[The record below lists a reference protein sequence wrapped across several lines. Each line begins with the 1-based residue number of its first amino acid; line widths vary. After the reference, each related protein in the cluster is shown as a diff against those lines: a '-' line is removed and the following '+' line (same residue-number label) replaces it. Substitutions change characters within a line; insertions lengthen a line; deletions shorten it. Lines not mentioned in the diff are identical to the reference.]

1 MVYPMIYNLVT
12 GVVGGLC
19 IFLLGMKHM
28 SEGMQAV
35 AGSKLRRMVATLTD
49 RRLLAC
55 ATGAGVTALIQS
67 SSVTS
72 VMAVGMVNAGVMTL
86 TQATGVILGADIG
99 TTITAW
105 IVSLNVLK
113 YGLPFLGFTGFVY
126 LFSKNERVRY
136 TFMALMGVGMVFFG
150 LQLMKHGLEPLKQSA
165 EVLAWFSRYEPT
177 SYLGVIKCVLIGA
190 AVTAVVQSS
199 SATVAITI
207 TLARSEIIGFDAA
220 VALVLGQ
227 NIGTT
232 ITPYLACLGAST
244 NAKRAAYAHIG
255 MKVIAVVLAIP
266 CFFLYMRFLNK
277 VLHPDMDIAMQIAF
291 AHTFFNVLLVC
302 LFLPLLTPFVTFL
315 KWLVPDRPHREVPHL
330 TFLDVRLLDTPAFG
344 IQQSL
349 DEVVR
354 MGTSV
359 KKMLGWLRNSIC
371 DEDGAEKREKKLFHR
386 ETVLDIMQKEIVEFL
401 GSVLSGNVPHDVMV
415 EARKQ
420 LRIADEYESVSDYA
434 VGILKLHLKAH
445 NLDLNISQADTEDIL
460 RLHDRVAS
468 YVEMISEAV
477 SVGNS
482 GILSKACTEG
492 DTITRMMKDLRYAHM
507 ERLEQKDASP
517 LNCLIVVD
525 ILQAYRKIKDHM
537 LNVAEALAG
546 EK

>member
-1 MVYPMIYNLVT
+1 MASPMIYDLVT

-49 RRLLAC
+49 RRALAC

-67 SSVTS
+67 SSVTA

-86 TQATGVILGADIG
+86 TQAAGVILGADIG

-113 YGLPFLGFTGFVY
+113 YGLPFLGVTGFVY

-136 TFMALMGVGMVFFG
+136 TFMTLMGVGMVFFG
-150 LQLMKHGLEPLKQSA
+150 LQLMKHGLEPLQDSPA
-165 EVLAWFSRYEPT
+165 VLAWFARYEPT

-190 AVTAVVQSS
+190 AVTAIVQSS

-232 ITPYLACLGAST
+232 ITAYLACLGAST

-255 MKVIAVVLAIP
+255 MKLIAVILMVP
-266 CFFLYMRFLNK
+266 CFFLYMRFLSH
-277 VLHPDMDIAMQIAF
+277 VLKPDMDIAKQIAF
-291 AHTFFNVLLVC
+291 AHTLFNVLLVC
-302 LFLPLLTPFVTFL
+302 LFLPLLTPFITFL
-315 KWLVPDRPHREVPHL
+315 KWIVPDRPHKEVPHL

-349 DEVVR
+349 DEINQ
-354 MGTSV
+354 MGGGVS
-359 KKMLGWLRNSIC
+359 KMLGWLRQSIC
-371 DEDGAEKREKKLFHR
+371 DEDGSEDREKKLFHR
-386 ETVLDIMQKEIVEFL
+386 ETVLDIMQKEISEFL
-401 GSVLSGNVPHDVMV
+401 GSVLSGSVPHDVV
-415 EARKQ
+415 EEARKQ
-420 LRIADEYESVSDYA
+420 LRIADEYESVSDY
-434 VGILKLHLKAH
+434 VVSILKLHLRGGK
-445 NLDLNISQADTEDIL
+445 LDLALSQTDRDDIL
-460 RLHDRVAS
+460 RLHDRVS
-468 YVEMISEAV
+468 GYVEMISEAV
-477 SVGNS
+477 SVGNA

-492 DTITRMMKDLRYAHM
+492 EIITRMMKDLRYAHI
-507 ERLEQKDASP
+507 EKLEKKDASA
-517 LNCLIVVD
+517 LKCLLIVD
-525 ILQAYRKIKDHM
+525 MLQAYRKIKDHA
-537 LNVAEALAG
+537 LNIAEALAG

>member
-1 MVYPMIYNLVT
+1 MIYNLIASVI
-12 GVVGGLC
+12 GGLC
-19 IFLLGMKHM
+19 LFLLGMKYM

-35 AGSKLRRMVATLTD
+35 AGTKLRRMVATLTD
-49 RRLLAC
+49 RRMLAC

-67 SSVTS
+67 SSVTA

-86 TQATGVILGADIG
+86 TQAAGVILGADIG

-113 YGLPFLGFTGFVY
+113 YGLPLLGVTGFVY

-136 TFMALMGVGMVFFG
+136 TFMTLMGVGMVFFG
-150 LQLMKHGLEPLKQSA
+150 LQLMKEGLEPLKHSA

-190 AVTAVVQSS
+190 AVTAIVQSS

-232 ITPYLACLGAST
+232 ITAYLACLGAST

-255 MKVIAVVLAIP
+255 MKVVAVALMVP
-266 CFFLYMRFLNK
+266 CFFLYMRFLTR
-277 VLHPDMDIAMQIAF
+277 VLSPEMDIAKQIAF
-291 AHTFFNVLLVC
+291 AHTLFNVLLVC
-302 LFLPLLTPFVTFL
+302 LFLPLLTPFVSL
-315 KWLVPDRPHREVPHL
+315 LRHLVPDRPHKEAPHL

-349 DEVVR
+349 DEIIR
-354 MGTSV
+354 MGGSV
-359 KKMLGWLRNSIC
+359 GKMMVWLRDSIC
-371 DEDGAEKREKKLFHR
+371 EEDGAEEREKKLFHR

-401 GSVLSGNVPHDVMV
+401 GSVLSGSVPHDVV
-415 EARKQ
+415 EEARKQ
-420 LRIADEYESVSDYA
+420 LRIADEYESVSDYV

-445 NLDLNISQADTEDIL
+445 SLDLSLSQADKDDVL
-460 RLHDRVAS
+460 KLHDRVS
-468 YVEMISEAV
+468 GYIEMISEAV
-477 SVGNS
+477 GLGNS
-482 GILSKACTEG
+482 EILSKACAEG
-492 DTITRMMKDLRYAHM
+492 DIITRMMKDLRNAHI
-507 ERLEQKDASP
+507 ERLERKDASA
-517 LNCLIVVD
+517 LNCLVVVD
-525 ILQAYRKIKDHM
+525 MLQAYRKIKDHAF
-537 LNVAEALAG
+537 NIAEALAG

>member
-1 MVYPMIYNLVT
+1 MIYDLVS

-19 IFLLGMKHM
+19 IFLLGMKNM

-35 AGSKLRRMVATLTD
+35 AGPKLRRMVATLTD

-67 SSVTS
+67 SSVTA

-86 TQATGVILGADIG
+86 TQAAGVILGADIG

-113 YGLPFLGFTGFVY
+113 YGLPLLGVTGFVY

-136 TFMALMGVGMVFFG
+136 TFMTLMGVGMVFFG
-150 LQLMKHGLEPLKQSA
+150 LQLMKHGLEPLKHSE
-165 EVLAWFSRYEPT
+165 EVLAWFSRYEPS
-177 SYLGVIKCVLIGA
+177 SYLGVMKCVLIGA
-190 AVTAVVQSS
+190 AITAIVQSS

-207 TLARSEIIGFDAA
+207 TLARSEIIGYDAA

-232 ITPYLACLGAST
+232 ITAYLASLGAST
-244 NAKRAAYAHIG
+244 NAKRTAYAHIG
-255 MKVIAVVLAIP
+255 MKVIAVILMIP
-266 CFFLYMRFLNK
+266 CFFLYMRFLAR
-277 VLHPDMDIAMQIAF
+277 VLSPEMDIAKQIAF
-291 AHTFFNVLLVC
+291 AHTFFNVMLVC
-302 LFLPLLTPFVTFL
+302 LFLPLLTPFISFL
-315 KWLVPDRPHREVPHL
+315 RWLLPDQPHKEAPHL
-330 TFLDVRLLDTPAFG
+330 TYLDVRLLDTPAFG

-349 DEVVR
+349 DEIIQ
-354 MGTSV
+354 MGGSV
-359 KKMLGWLRNSIC
+359 TKMMGWLRQSIC
-371 DEDGAEKREKKLFHR
+371 DEDDAEAREKKLFHR

-401 GSVLSGNVPHDVMV
+401 GCVLSGSVPHDVME

-434 VGILKLHLKAH
+434 VGILKLHLKAS
-445 NLDLNISQADTEDIL
+445 NLDLNLSQTDKDDIL
-460 RLHDRVAS
+460 RLHDRVSS
-468 YVEMISEAV
+468 YLKMISEAV
-477 SVGNS
+477 GVGNS
-482 GILSKACTEG
+482 EVLSKARTEG
-492 DTITRMMKDLRYAHM
+492 DIITRMMKDLRHAHIK
-507 ERLEQKDASP
+507 RLERKDTSA

-525 ILQAYRKIKDHM
+525 MLQAYRKIKDHT
-537 LNVAEALAG
+537 LNIAEALAG